1 MPKELS
7 IKAYEDDLKKGKGP
21 RLYSTKIAQQVLEDD
36 WDPKGDPT
44 LEQWIK
50 EEERKRGMNTKAPVF
65 IPGTHKIRAKARK
78 SMRKLRK
85 VSRKS
90 RKISRKTSRKSRKV
104 SRKTSRKSRKVSR
117 KSRKTSR
124 KTSRKSR
131 KTSRKTSRKS
141 RKASRRSLRSKSRR
155 VSRRKS
161 MGKERAC
168 KDLLKEKVGI
178 NLKEYEDGRYVSRQ
192 QAIAVAYSQVK
203 KMKPSCG
210 KYFKRK

>member
-131 KTSRKTSRKS
+131 K
-141 RKASRRSLRSKSRR
+141 ASRRSLRSKSRR